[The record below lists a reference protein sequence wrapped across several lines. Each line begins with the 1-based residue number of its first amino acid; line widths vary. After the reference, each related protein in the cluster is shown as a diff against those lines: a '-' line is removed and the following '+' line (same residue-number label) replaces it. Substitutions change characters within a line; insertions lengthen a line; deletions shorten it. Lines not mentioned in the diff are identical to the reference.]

1 MILETI
7 STIAFGGVAAY
18 SYFKSEGP
26 AINDSDKILKIF
38 NNAGLKVKEGKVT
51 KTIRILRKKK
61 IKDGMEYVFQ
71 LPLGLASKEII
82 AQKHVLEDGINTRS
96 TALKFSPRDLLKVK
110 MDKTL
115 FKQIES
121 ILKDK
126 TIVKKEM
133 EIESGEGVLKIRV
146 FHKPFGNKII
156 WNEEMVKPDT
166 WAVVVGL
173 TREKSF
179 YHDFDKQKHLI
190 VGGATGGGKSVVI
203 KSMITGLILSKP
215 EDVVFSLIDLKGG
228 PAFARFKNCKQVKNF
243 GIDVNGAYEILQEVE
258 REMDSTYK
266 KIVDG
271 GFEDVT
277 EAGIKER
284 HFIIIDEAA
293 DLVDHGPAMDILT
306 GIVRKGRGAG
316 FYLVYATQYPSAQAI
331 PMQIKRNIPARLCF
345 VLDSVSASMT
355 VLDAP
360 GAEDLP
366 EDIPGRC
373 IYKGV
378 KQKVMQAPFMSN
390 KKIDELI
397 KPHKIEKRIDE
408 GGKTIQKPNEDRKH
422 SIEFIPVG
430 LPKPGTNPRN
440 ARSKKRP

>member
-1 MILETI
+1 MIFETL
-7 STIAFGGVAAY
+7 STIAFGGVAGYA
-18 SYFKSEGP
+18 YFKSEGP
-26 AINDSDKILKIF
+26 ATNDSDKILKIF
-38 NNAGLKVKEGKVT
+38 NNAGFKIKEGKVT

-71 LPLGLASKEII
+71 LPLGLSSKEII

-110 MDKTL
+110 LDKTL
-115 FKQIES
+115 LKQIKS

-126 TIVKKEM
+126 AIVKKEM

-146 FHKPFGNKII
+146 FHKPFDNKII
-156 WNEEMVKPDT
+156 WKKEMLKPDT
-166 WAVVVGL
+166 WAVPVGL
-173 TREKSF
+173 TRHETF

-190 VGGATGGGKSVVI
+190 LGGATGGGKSVTV

-215 EDVVFSLIDLKGG
+215 DDVVFSLIDLKGG
-228 PAFARFKNCKQVKNF
+228 PAFSRFKDCKQVENF
-243 GIDVNGAYEILQEVE
+243 GVDTKQAYDILIKVE
-258 REMDSTYK
+258 DNMDATYK
-266 KIVDG
+266 RIVDE
-271 GFEDVT
+271 GFEDVV

-293 DLVDHGPAMDILT
+293 DLADHKPAMEVLT
-306 GIVRKGRGAG
+306 RIVRKGRGAG
-316 FYLVYATQYPSAQAI
+316 FYVVYATQYPSAQAI

-366 EDIPGRC
+366 EDTPGRC

-378 KQKVMQAPFMSN
+378 KQKVMQAPLLIN
-390 KKIDELI
+390 TRIDELI
-397 KPHKIEKRIDE
+397 KPYKILKKENEQHATEPEKP
-408 GGKTIQKPNEDRKH
+408 GKNTKH
-422 SIEFIPVG
+422 TIEFIQTR
-430 LPKPGTNPRN
+430 L
-440 ARSKKRP
+440 S